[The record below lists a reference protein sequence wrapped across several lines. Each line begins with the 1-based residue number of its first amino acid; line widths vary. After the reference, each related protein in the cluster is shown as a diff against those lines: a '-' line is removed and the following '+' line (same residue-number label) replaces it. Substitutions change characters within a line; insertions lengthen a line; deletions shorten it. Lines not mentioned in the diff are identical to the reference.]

1 MKNWMSFER
10 AGKWLMNSLTGLI
23 AFHLLVVVGVVP
35 PEIIWGGQLDSGD
48 SLLAFEGIAISLTA
62 LFLGLVALRIGRI
75 GSMAERRW
83 VSVAIWLMTA
93 YFLLN
98 TLGNLASGVGAENFM
113 FAPISLLIALLSLRI
128 AIE

>member
-1 MKNWMSFER
+1 MKNWISFER
-10 AGKWLMNSLTGLI
+10 AGKWLMISLAGLL
-23 AFHLLVVVGVVP
+23 AFHFLVLVGVVP
-35 PEIIWGGQLDSGD
+35 PEIIWGGQLDSED

-62 LFLGLVALRIGRI
+62 LFLGLVALRIGRF
-75 GSMAERRW
+75 GSKADSRW

-98 TLGNLASGVGAENFM
+98 TLGNLASGVGAENFV
-113 FAPISLLIALLSLRI
+113 FAPFSLLIALLSLRL